1 MSTLF
6 TNRIESTRTLSS
18 GVADGVGGWREH
30 GIDPSLF
37 SSSLMEACRRLI
49 DEKLIDLNPLT
60 LRELLS
66 RGYQQLLED
75 KQCIIGRT
83 SRLPSSERWQN
94 GFLFEGSSTACM
106 VALHK
111 EKSILHTANLGDS
124 GFVVIRKNAIVH
136 RSEEQQHYFN
146 SPFQLAIHP
155 TIKDSRLIA
164 DR

>member
-1 MSTLF
+1 MTLVDQ
-6 TNRIESTRTLSS
+6 RINTFDL

-37 SSSLMEACRRLI
+37 SSSLMEACKSLI
-49 DEKLIDLNPLT
+49 DNKLIDLNPFT
-60 LRELLS
+60 LKELLS
-66 RGYQQLLED
+66 KGYQQLLD
-75 KQCIIGRT
+75 NKQCIIGKIIENFCVF
-83 SRLPSSERWQN
+83 SHMDFYE
-94 GFLFEGSSTACM
+94 FDFKGSSTACM

-124 GFVVIRKNAIVH
+124 GFVVIRKNIIVH
-136 RSEEQQHYFN
+136 RSQEQQHYFN

-155 TIKDSRLIA
+155 TINDSRLIA